1 MVIVLL
7 MVVYVSIAF
16 EVDRRKRICISFG
29 RKYTYRKRIKF
40 KKKCARLID
49 TLLFRNMMRCGL
61 PSFANKQISS
71 GEMPR
76 ESGAL

>member
-16 EVDRRKRICISFG
+16 EVERRKRICISLG

-40 KKKCARLID
+40 KRKCARLID
-49 TLLFRNMMRCGL
+49 TLLFRT
-61 PSFANKQISS
+61 
-71 GEMPR
+71 
-76 ESGAL
+76 